1 MGSFFVYFP
10 FSLTN
15 LYYRYKEIKEV
26 IIMYYSA
33 GTYESFAHPEK
44 PEGVDK
50 KSAYII
56 GTGLAGLT
64 AAFYLVRD
72 GQMKG
77 EHIHLLEKLTLAG
90 GSCDGRKDITK
101 GFFMR
106 GGREMDNHFEVMW
119 DMFRDVPSMENPEIS
134 VLDEYYWL
142 NKHDPNYS
150 LCRATV
156 NRGQD
161 AHTDKKFGL
170 DKASAQALSKLF
182 ITPEK
187 ELEGKKI
194 SEVLRI
200 HSGIPTSGSIGR
212 LCLLSSA
219 GQVPWR

>member
-1 MGSFFVYFP
+1 
-10 FSLTN
+10 
-15 LYYRYKEIKEV
+15 
-26 IIMYYSA
+26 MYYSA

-44 PEGVDK
+44 PKGVDK
-50 KSAYII
+50 KSAYVI

-77 EHIHLLEKLTLAG
+77 ENIHVFEKLELAG
-90 GSCDGRKDITK
+90 GSCDGYKDVTK
-101 GFFMR
+101 GFYMR

-119 DMFRDVPSMENPEIS
+119 DTFRDVPSIETPSVS

-161 AHTDKKFGL
+161 AHTDKQFKL
-170 DKASAQALSKLF
+170 DKESAMALSIHDTGKGSGRQEDFRCSARQLLGNKL
-182 ITPEK
+182 
-187 ELEGKKI
+187 LALLANN
-194 SEVLRI
+194 VRI
-200 HSGIPTSGSIGR
+200 PALVKR
-212 LCLLSSA
+212 
-219 GQVPWR
+219 P

>member
-1 MGSFFVYFP
+1 
-10 FSLTN
+10 
-15 LYYRYKEIKEV
+15 
-26 IIMYYSA
+26 MYYSA

-44 PEGVDK
+44 PKDVDK

-77 EHIHLLEKLTLAG
+77 EHIHVFEKLDLAG

-119 DMFRDVPSMENPEIS
+119 DTFRDVPSIETPGIS

-156 NRGQD
+156 DRGQD
-161 AHTDKKFGL
+161 AHTDGKFDIS
-170 DKASAQALSKLF
+170 DKGAMEIMKLF
-182 ITPEK
+182 FTPTRTCRTRR
-187 ELEGKKI
+187 
-194 SEVLRI
+194 S
-200 HSGIPTSGSIGR
+200 PTSSMTR
-212 LCLLSSA
+212 C
-219 GQVPWR
+219 

>member
-1 MGSFFVYFP
+1 
-10 FSLTN
+10 
-15 LYYRYKEIKEV
+15 
-26 IIMYYSA
+26 MYYSA

-77 EHIHLLEKLTLAG
+77 EHIHLLEKLELAG
-90 GSCDGRKDITK
+90 GSCDGRKDVTK

-119 DMFRDVPSMENPEIS
+119 DMFRDVPSLETPGVS

-142 NKHDPNYS
+142 NKKDPNYS
-150 LCRATV
+150 LCRATQ
-156 NRGQD
+156 NCGED

-170 DKASAQALSKLF
+170 SDKGSLEIMKLF
-182 ITPEK
+182 MTPDEALDLTLLLK
-187 ELEGKKI
+187 
-194 SEVLRI
+194 
-200 HSGIPTSGSIGR
+200 R
-212 LCLLSSA
+212 L
-219 GQVPWR
+219 